1 MSGKQ
6 QRAKYGSLGEFKDFT
21 LAVARGER
29 KVDPNEPKIWIE
41 RRHDQPGQEIPVRF
55 TSLEAG
61 AKLLSAKNRELLR
74 LIVTR
79 APQSVSELAE
89 IANRAPQNVQRTLH
103 RLSAAGIVRLNRGE
117 GRAVRPTVTARK
129 LHIEID
135 LAGEVG
141 TTRAVRERRTK
152 SA

>member
-1 MSGKQ
+1 MTVRSEKVKTGTFQ
-6 QRAKYGSLGEFKDFT
+6 QFKDFT

-41 RRHDQPGQEIPVRF
+41 HRDAREGTATVIQF

-79 APQSVSELAE
+79 EPRSVSELAE
-89 IANRAPQNVQRTLH
+89 MAHRAPQNVQRTLH
-103 RLSAAGIVRLNRGE
+103 RLSEAGIVRLSPGE

-129 LHIEID
+129 VHIEID
-135 LAGEVG
+135 LALE
-141 TTRAVRERRTK
+141 A
-152 SA
+152 

>member
-1 MSGKQ
+1 MTTTIERTKTGTFE
-6 QRAKYGSLGEFKDFT
+6 EFKALT

-29 KVDPNEPKIWIE
+29 TIDPNEPKIWIE
-41 RRHDQPGQEIPVRF
+41 ARDSAADEETAVQF

-79 APQSVSELAE
+79 EPQSVTELATM
-89 IANRAPQNVQRTLH
+89 AHRAPQNVQRTLN
-103 RLSAAGIVRLNRGE
+103 RLSAAGIVRLSRGE
-117 GRAVRPTVTARK
+117 GRAVRPILTARK

-135 LAGEVG
+135 LALEN
-141 TTRAVRERRTK
+141 
-152 SA
+152 

>member
-1 MSGKQ
+1 MTVAKERVKSGTF
-6 QRAKYGSLGEFKDFT
+6 AEFKDFT

-29 KVDPNEPKIWIE
+29 KVDPNEPKVWIE
-41 RRHDQPGQEIPVRF
+41 HRTGKAGAKTAVRF

-79 APQSVSELAE
+79 EPQSVSELADM
-89 IANRAPQNVQRTLH
+89 AQRAPQNVQRTLH
-103 RLSAAGIVRLNRGE
+103 RLSAVGIVRLSRGG

-129 LHIEID
+129 VHIEID
-135 LAGEVG
+135 LAVG
-141 TTRAVRERRTK
+141 
-152 SA
+152 S

>member
-1 MSGKQ
+1 MTNKTQPTKTGTFEQ
-6 QRAKYGSLGEFKDFT
+6 FKAMT

-29 KVDPNEPKIWIE
+29 TVNPGEPKIWIE
-41 RRHDQPGQEIPVRF
+41 ARDGDEVTETSVTF

-61 AKLLSAKNRELLR
+61 AKLLSAKNRELLH

-79 APQSVSELAE
+79 APQSVTELATMAE
-89 IANRAPQNVQRTLH
+89 RAPQNVQRTLN

-117 GRAVRPTVTARK
+117 GRAIRPVLAART

-135 LAGEVG
+135 LAQEN
-141 TTRAVRERRTK
+141 
-152 SA
+152 

>member
-1 MSGKQ
+1 MTVGNERVKTGTFE
-6 QRAKYGSLGEFKDFT
+6 AFKDFT

-41 RRHDQPGQEIPVRF
+41 ARGGEAGAETAVHF

-79 APQSVSELAE
+79 EPRSVAELATM
-89 IANRAPQNVQRTLH
+89 AQRAPQNVQRTLH
-103 RLSAAGIVRLNRGE
+103 RLHAAGIVRLSRGE
-117 GRAVRPTVTARK
+117 GRAVCPTLAARK
-129 LHIEID
+129 VHIEID
-135 LAGEVG
+135 LVVE
-141 TTRAVRERRTK
+141 E
-152 SA
+152 